1 MKSKFFIKYLTA
13 VKECDLVSLCRGC
26 SWLLRFSLRRKT
38 ATPIDFISLLCA
50 EKLNNHKV
58 TRDEAKAATHSHL
71 GVIIE

>member
-1 MKSKFFIKYLTA
+1 MFMA
-13 VKECDLVSLCRGC
+13 AEVSLRQ
-26 SWLLRFSLRRKT
+26 KTAT